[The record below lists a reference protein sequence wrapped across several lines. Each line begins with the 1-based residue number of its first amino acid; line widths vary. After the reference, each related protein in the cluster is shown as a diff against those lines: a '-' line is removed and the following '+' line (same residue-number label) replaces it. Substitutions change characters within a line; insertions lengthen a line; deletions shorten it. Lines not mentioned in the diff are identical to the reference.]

1 MKRQYPEEE
10 FLQDEILIVDDN
22 PENLQVLG
30 NILAEKNLS
39 VSFATSGQEA
49 IEAAEFEPPDMI
61 LLDISMPGMDGYEV
75 CRKLKQ
81 SEKTIHIPVIFLT
94 AKAGSEHVIKG
105 FEAGAVDYVT
115 KPFNSYELFSRVM
128 THLQLKRS
136 QDIIRNQNQRLK
148 EINATKNRFFSI
160 LAHDLK
166 SPFSTLITVTDYY
179 KKNAQL
185 IDENEIRKFL
195 DHIYEVSMNTY
206 HLLEN
211 LLDWSRSQAGI
222 LEVQPVSF
230 SLESVIKKNSY
241 LISTR
246 AKEKDIN
253 VLYECAE
260 DILVYADPDM
270 ISTVIRNLLG
280 NAVKFTPR
288 GGKVRL
294 TCRTENNRV
303 IVSIEDNGTGINKQ
317 DVHKLFM
324 IDHHLSKPGT
334 ENEKGSGLGLILCHE
349 FVEKN
354 KGEIFVES
362 MKGKG
367 SKFTFTIP
375 ASHKNVLDDA

>member
-1 MKRQYPEEE
+1 MSRHQPEEE
-10 FLQDEILIVDDN
+10 SVLDEVLIVDDN

-30 NILAEKNLS
+30 NILSEKDLS
-39 VSFATSGQEA
+39 VSFATNGQEA

-81 SEKTIHIPVIFLT
+81 SEKTRGIPVIFLT

-115 KPFNSYELFSRVM
+115 KPFNSYELLSRVM
-128 THLQLKRS
+128 THLELKRS
-136 QDIIRNQNQRLK
+136 QDLIRHQNERLK
-148 EINATKNRFFSI
+148 EVNAAKNRFFSI

-166 SPFSTLITVTDYY
+166 SPFSSLITVTDYY
-179 KKNAQL
+179 KTHEQL
-185 IDENEIRKFL
+185 TDEKEIHKFL

-222 LEVQPVSF
+222 LEVNALPF
-230 SLESVIKKNSY
+230 SLDSVIRKNSY

-246 AKEKDIN
+246 AREKDITIHF
-253 VLYECAE
+253 ECAS
-260 DILVYADPDM
+260 DIMAYADPDM

-288 GGKVRL
+288 GGRITL
-294 TCRTENNRV
+294 TCRHDGSR
-303 IVSIEDNGTGINKQ
+303 IMVSVEDTGTGIGKK
-317 DVHKLFM
+317 DIKKLFM
-324 IDHHLSKPGT
+324 VDHHVSKPGT
-334 ENEKGSGLGLILCHE
+334 ENEKGSGLGLILCRE

-362 MKGKG
+362 IRGKG
-367 SKFTFTIP
+367 SKFTFSIP
-375 ASHKNVLDDA
+375 ATADNISG